1 MAPSSTV
8 IIGAADR
15 LAALKAAA
23 GVDAT
28 ALTFSDTDVLAAL
41 DAIVRH
47 RPAQVIL
54 ERFFATTPRGASLI
68 TRIKADPMLARTEI
82 RILAHD
88 GSYERT
94 LRRRDV
100 PGPPGPL
107 TSPPASAAPASG
119 TPSSASAPAPPA
131 ASLDWRGTRRA
142 PRVRV
147 RPGVEIQID
156 GHPAVLVDLSTIG
169 AQVILSRAL
178 RPDQKVRVALP
189 QDQDQARF
197 SASVAWVRFEV
208 PQGRGHYRA
217 GLEFR
222 DGDPMLIEA
231 FLARH
236 RQR

>member
-1 MAPSSTV
+1 MASPSAV
-8 IIGAADR
+8 LIGAPDR
-15 LAALKAAA
+15 LSALKEAA

-28 ALTFSDTDVLAAL
+28 AIAFPDTDVLAAL

-47 RPAQVIL
+47 RPAQVIV

-68 TRIKADPMLARTEI
+68 TRIKADPSLEGTDI

-88 GSYERT
+88 GSYERR
-94 LRRRDV
+94 LRRRV
-100 PGPPGPL
+100 AATPPTGF
-107 TSPPASAAPASG
+107 ASAQAPPTPAPHPADQPAPA
-119 TPSSASAPAPPA
+119 APP
-131 ASLDWRGTRRA
+131 LDWRGTRRA
-142 PRVRV
+142 PRARI

-156 GHPAVLVDLSTIG
+156 GHPATLVDLSVIG
-169 AQVILSRAL
+169 AQVILQKAL
-178 RPDQKVRVALP
+178 RPDQRVRVALP
-189 QDQDQARF
+189 IDQDPTRF

-222 DGDPMLIEA
+222 DADPAVVET

-236 RQR
+236 RVR